1 MTIERQDDVD
11 FFIYYMTRKH
21 THSAYIYY
29 NNLLIDKIMIYDNNI
44 DGFREHLLD
53 CLNDIKNEQKL
64 LLKVQIKIE
73 C

>member
-44 DGFREHLLD
+44 DGFREHLL
-53 CLNDIKNEQKL
+53 KNEQKL